1 MFPCSCY
8 LGSTMYSGWV
18 LILRHVLK
26 GAEKNLQ
33 NINVVPQYNTN
44 STYLNVCR
52 QTPTLEMFRC
62 ALQGLKPS
70 QVLLLP
76 ISQQEVH
83 GNHPLPP
90 RVMLPT
96 VQGHADGTWRQ
107 TSLTLGRYPS
117 NFVACFLRSFSLSS
131 SIIALIHPCL
141 LCCNCHSSSSRCW
154 KHKPNFTDCY
164 KYIDLLGSFHVKLFC
179 SELQYKV
186 DDLSH

>member
-1 MFPCSCY
+1 
-8 LGSTMYSGWV
+8 MYSGWV

-90 RVMLPT
+90 PC
-96 VQGHADGTWRQ
+96 HA
-107 TSLTLGRYPS
+107 S
-117 NFVACFLRSFSLSS
+117 
-131 SIIALIHPCL
+131 
-141 LCCNCHSSSSRCW
+141 HSSRSCGW
-154 KHKPNFTDCY
+154 HLETNFTY
-164 KYIDLLGSFHVKLFC
+164 FREIS
-179 SELQYKV
+179 
-186 DDLSH
+186 